1 MSEDA
6 NEEQGTGPVNNH
18 IGIDKERGSGNI
30 DAIVASTRER
40 AQGMRTTEPSQ
51 WSKRFFNNFVL
62 AIPGKIGKEQ
72 RKLFEDVGILDEYES
87 GDYNSAYMKSKT
99 LREFHA
105 DIDAAIAQ
113 NGVDMKRVDE
123 LFYSTRNGFVY
134 DESDPS
140 GEYRSP
146 RKEQAQE
153 LQELFTILEPAYLA
167 LRQMG
172 YSHYDLAGIL

>member
-1 MSEDA
+1 MLDDSD
-6 NEEQGTGPVNNH
+6 QGQEVKSVGEH
-18 IGIDKERGSGNI
+18 HGIDAVKESEEI

-40 AQGMRTTEPSQ
+40 AQDMRATEPSQ
-51 WSKRFFNNFVL
+51 WSRRFFNNFVL

-167 LRQMG
+167 LRRMG
-172 YSHYDLAGIL
+172 YSHYDLAGML